1 MFWGGGG
8 ADDTDGSFINF
19 DLNQKYEREQQQNS
33 CNIGLAL
40 GFSISK

>member
-1 MFWGGGG
+1 MVWGEKN
-8 ADDTDGSFINF
+8 TDGSFINF
-19 DLNQKYEREQQQNS
+19 DLNQKYEKEQQQKS